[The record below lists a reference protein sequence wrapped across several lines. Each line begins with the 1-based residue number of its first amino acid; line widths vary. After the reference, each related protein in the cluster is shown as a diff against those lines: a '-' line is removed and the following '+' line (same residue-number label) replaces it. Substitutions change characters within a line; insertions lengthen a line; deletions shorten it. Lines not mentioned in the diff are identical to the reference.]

1 MDADRKR
8 RLRKAVL
15 LPLGIVLGGLA
26 FVVLLHPPC
35 PILALTGLYCP
46 GCGGQR
52 MILTALH
59 GDLGAAFRF
68 NPFLFAALPLLALYG
83 LAEAVR
89 YARGK
94 PPLARRKGVRIA
106 LGAAVLAAIGFMVL
120 RNLPG
125 LEFLHP

>member
-35 PILALTGLYCP
+35 PILGLTGLYCP

-52 MILTALH
+52 MVLAALH
-59 GDLGAAFRF
+59 GDLGSAFRF
-68 NPFLFAALPLLALYG
+68 NPFLFVVLPLLALYG

-89 YARGK
+89 YVRGQ

-106 LGAAVLAAIGFMVL
+106 LGAAAVGAIAFMVL

>member
-1 MDADRKR
+1 MESDRKK
-8 RLRKAVL
+8 RLRRGVL
-15 LPLGIVLGGLA
+15 LPLGILAGGLA

-52 MILTALH
+52 MVLAALH
-59 GDLGAAFRF
+59 GELGAAFRY
-68 NPFLFAALPLLALYG
+68 NPFLFVTLPPLALYG
-83 LAEAVR
+83 LLEAVR
-89 YARGK
+89 CVRGQ
-94 PPLARRKGVRIA
+94 PALARRKGVRVA
-106 LGAAVLAAIGFMVL
+106 LAAAAVGAIGFMVL